1 MSHRRYVSDYI
12 KCVSK
17 PIPRMFKIYTTNYIK
32 YLLNMLRFTYCYKVS
47 SFYKFMNFYYTAIMT
62 MKKTQRVINQVLI
75 LLFDGSTQ
83 HGITHSCVKK
93 QVFMRK
99 I

>member
-1 MSHRRYVSDYI
+1 
-12 KCVSK
+12 
-17 PIPRMFKIYTTNYIK
+17 
-32 YLLNMLRFTYCYKVS
+32 MLRFTSTKMEYPHYILYKVS
-47 SFYKFMNFYYTAIMT
+47 SFYKFMNFYYTAMMT
-62 MKKTQRVINQVLI
+62 MKKSKRVINQVLI

-99 I
+99 IQIF